1 MWQPLPQVQCEWI
14 LWPCNSCILTKQMLR
29 RIYLCL
35 SKILR
40 KNITRT
46 ASQKI
51 DTGIVGRKEV
61 TRSRKKK
68 IGSPEIER
76 YIYHANLL
84 LESTK
89 IETQQ
94 FQTFCPHDP
103 TNLQSYL
110 REDFYKSYWIEIG
123 QLLN

>member
-1 MWQPLPQVQCEWI
+1 MNGFCGNAIAVSLRSKCYEEY
-14 LWPCNSCILTKQMLR
+14 SCAFQ
-29 RIYLCL
+29 
-35 SKILR
+35 KIWR

-51 DTGIVGRKEV
+51 DTGIVGRKKV

-68 IGSPEIER
+68 IGSPEKER
-76 YIYHANLL
+76 YIYQANLL

-110 REDFYKSYWIEIG
+110 REDFYKSY
-123 QLLN
+123 